1 MSRVAVPALVGSLA
15 CLGTAGTVAL
25 DLPTTVGLATAVAG
39 AAATAVLGAR
49 AHRAEQRQ
57 AATVR
62 EGLAAL
68 HRGDLSRSS
77 TDDVVGSA
85 LASLVERLRP
95 VAGSV
100 ELLGIAG
107 QEMGLTGR
115 TISDGARD
123 TAASA
128 VDLATASDDVSEK
141 VAALAAAGEQMQAA
155 ISEIARSAS
164 LAVGSAAEG
173 VDAVVV
179 AEETMGALERSSDRV
194 GHVARAITDIAEQT
208 NLLALN
214 ATIEAARAGE
224 AGKGFA
230 VVAGEVKD
238 LARETARATDE
249 VAETVAQIQ
258 GDTASAIA
266 AIRTVRGLI
275 DAISEFQHSIAAA
288 VEEQTLSTQSM
299 TATTTDLA
307 RQASTI
313 ASSTAT
319 VAELA
324 SRTSTAALRSHRVVD
339 ELTRITTGLRSSTG
353 QMHLPAPEKVP
364 GGFEIAWDRAAN
376 RLQFTEWGDW
386 DLEVAKS
393 FSRDLT
399 AAIGEHRP
407 GWTVLC
413 DMSRMGPTTPDVQE
427 VIEETMGVA
436 ARAQMAFAVIVLQ
449 DPLVAMQMQ
458 RSSEAQGAPIA
469 YASSRSEAEALL
481 AAR

>member
-1 MSRVAVPALVGSLA
+1 MSRVVVPALVGSLA

-77 TDDVVGSA
+77 ADDVVGSA

-214 ATIEAARAGE
+214 AT
-224 AGKGFA
+224 
-230 VVAGEVKD
+230 
-238 LARETARATDE
+238 DE

-324 SRTSTAALRSHRVVD
+324 SRTSRAALRSHRVVD

-353 QMHLPAPEKVP
+353 QVHLPAPEEVP

-386 DLEVAKS
+386 DLEVAKA

-407 GWTVLC
+407 GRTVLC

-427 VIEETMGVA
+427 LIEGTMGVA